1 MYDTENPEPFSK
13 ALSDSRDL
21 RYFACDHLPPHLRE
35 VSSAFRTLALD
46 LVHRLPECDQ
56 RKLALQYLLI
66 AKDAAVRAAL
76 SKD

>member
-1 MYDTENPEPFSK
+1 
-13 ALSDSRDL
+13 
-21 RYFACDHLPPHLRE
+21 